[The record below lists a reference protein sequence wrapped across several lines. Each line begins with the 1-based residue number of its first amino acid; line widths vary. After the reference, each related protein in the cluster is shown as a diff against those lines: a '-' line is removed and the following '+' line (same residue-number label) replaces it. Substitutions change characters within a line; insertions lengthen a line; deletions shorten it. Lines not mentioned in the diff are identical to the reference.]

1 MKMNDVIEEQGLKP
15 QKNITSLNSKK
26 SGFYPSGVNRN
37 NFQINLQR
45 GSRAKDY
52 GANKTKDFDN
62 KSESSDT
69 LSLNLSLSP

>member
-1 MKMNDVIEEQGLKP
+1 MKMSDVIEEQGLKP
-15 QKNITSLNSKK
+15 HKNISSHNLKK
-26 SGFYPSGVNRN
+26 SGFYPSGVSRN

-52 GANKTKDFDN
+52 GANKNKDFDS